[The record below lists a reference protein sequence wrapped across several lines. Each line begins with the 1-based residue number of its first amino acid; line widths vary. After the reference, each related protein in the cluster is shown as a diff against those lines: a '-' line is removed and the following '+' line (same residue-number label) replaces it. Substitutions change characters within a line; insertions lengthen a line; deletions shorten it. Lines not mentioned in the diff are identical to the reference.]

1 MNRFPDE
8 LFEMTKQFVFTG
20 SSVICDPPVLDTDID
35 LVIYVAN
42 RKQAA
47 FDLKMFGFNK
57 SGEGYEVGHGKFDAY
72 RRDKLNLIVTDVR
85 ADFYAWYFATI
96 EATKLNITD
105 KQDRVAF
112 FDIYRKYVPTVML

>member
-35 LVIYVAN
+35 LVIYVAD
-42 RKQAA
+42 RKQAS
-47 FDLKMFGFNK
+47 FDLSMMNF
-57 SGEGYEVGHGKFDAY
+57 SRCSDYETGSGKFDAY

-85 ADFYAWYFATI
+85 ADFYAWYFATV
-96 EATKLNITD
+96 EATKLNITA
-105 KQDRVAF
+105 KQDRIAF
-112 FDIYRKYVPTVML
+112 FDIYRKYAPTVML